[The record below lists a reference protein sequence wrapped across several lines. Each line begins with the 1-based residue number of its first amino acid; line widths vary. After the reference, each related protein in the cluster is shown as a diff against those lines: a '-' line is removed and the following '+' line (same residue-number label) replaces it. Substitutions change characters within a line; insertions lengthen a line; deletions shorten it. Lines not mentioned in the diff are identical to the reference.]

1 MTAYGCVF
9 LTPWC
14 RSRICR
20 RCDFRGASQ
29 KTFPPTAAMAA
40 AISGMGAGVEEM
52 LPTWVLNA
60 LGKDKGAAL
69 VATPFTEGAL
79 HGKTTPP
86 T

>member
-1 MTAYGCVF
+1 MVQVADLPSLRF
-9 LTPWC
+9 P
-14 RSRICR
+14 RS
-20 RCDFRGASQ
+20 FP
-29 KTFPPTAAMAA
+29 KTFPPTAAIAA